1 MLLWLG
7 ISTAFLV
14 FVTIILYHYFNI
26 RADRKFHPHAKNE
39 LIIKFIDGTSQEDMN
54 ALHKKEKCTIMDSY
68 DELGFYRI
76 TSKRKMRR
84 MLKQYSKS
92 KLIEYAEPNHVYKAF
107 YTPNDPYYPGYQY
120 GPQKVAAPAAWDIT
134 QSSANIKIAIIDTG
148 VQPNHPELAG
158 KLLPGYDY
166 VDWDPNTSDGNGH
179 GTHVAGIAA
188 AATNNGV
195 GIAGMAPFASIIPIR
210 SLDNY
215 GNGLLSSVANGIVY
229 AANNGA
235 HVVNLSLGSPTND
248 SFLQAA
254 VQYAW
259 DRGAVVIAAA
269 GNDNTSTPFY
279 PAYLPGVVAVASTNS
294 SDVKSAFSNY
304 GTWVDVAAPGDQI
317 LSTYVGTSYAYLS
330 GTSMAAPHVSGL
342 AALLASQGR
351 SNTNI
356 RDCIVFT
363 CDPIP
368 GTGTYWTQGRINALR
383 AVQQPVL

>member
-1 MLLWLG
+1 M
-7 ISTAFLV
+7 
-14 FVTIILYHYFNI
+14 
-26 RADRKFHPHAKNE
+26 RK
-39 LIIKFIDGTSQEDMN
+39 I
-54 ALHKKEKCTIMDSY
+54 
-68 DELGFYRI
+68 
-76 TSKRKMRR
+76 
-84 MLKQYSKS
+84 LKQYSKS
-92 KLIEYAEPNHVYKAF
+92 KLIEFAEPNHRYEAF
-107 YTPNDPYYPGYQY
+107 FTPNDPFFPGYQY
-120 GPQKVAAPAAWDIT
+120 GPQRVEAPAAWNIT
-134 QSSANIKIAIIDTG
+134 QSSANIRIAIVDTG
-148 VQPNHPELAG
+148 VQSDHPELAG

-210 SLDNY
+210 SLDNN
-215 GNGLLSSVANGIVY
+215 GNGLLSSVANGIVF

-235 HVVNLSLGSPTND
+235 HVVNLSLGSLAND

-259 DRGAVVIAAA
+259 DRGAVVIASA
-269 GNDNTSTPFY
+269 GNSNSTIPVY
-279 PAYLPGVVAVASTNS
+279 PASLPGVVSVASTNS
-294 SDVKSAFSNY
+294 SDVKSTFSNY
-304 GTWVDVAAPGDQI
+304 GTWVDVAAPGEQI
-317 LSTYVGTSYAYLS
+317 LSTYTGTSYAYLS

-351 SNTNI
+351 TNTNV

>member
-7 ISTAFLV
+7 LSIATLV
-14 FVTIILYHYFNI
+14 LFTIVLYHYLDK
-26 RADRKFHPHAKNE
+26 RADRKFHPHAQNE
-39 LIIKFIDGTSQEDMN
+39 LIIKFMDGTSQEDQD
-54 ALHKKEKCTIMDSY
+54 ALHKKTKCTIMESY

-76 TSKRKMRR
+76 ISNRKMRR

-92 KLIEYAEPNHVYKAF
+92 KLIEFAEPNHVYKAF
-107 YTPNDPYYPGYQY
+107 FTPNDSFFPGYQY
-120 GPQKVAAPAAWDIT
+120 GPQRVMAPAAWDIT
-134 QSSANIKIAIIDTG
+134 QSSANIRIAIIDTG
-148 VQPNHPELAG
+148 VQPDHPELVG

-166 VDWDPNTSDGNGH
+166 VDWEPNSSDGNGH

-210 SLDNY
+210 SLDNN

-235 HVVNLSLGSPTND
+235 HVVNLSLGSLAND

-259 DRGAVVIAAA
+259 DRGAVVIASA
-269 GNDNTSTPFY
+269 GNSNSSTPVY
-279 PAYLPGVVAVASTNS
+279 PAYLPGVVSVASTNS
-294 SDVKSAFSNY
+294 SDVKSTFSNY
-304 GTWVDVAAPGDQI
+304 GAWVDVAAPGEQI

-351 SNTNI
+351 SNTNV